1 MRSIYSPFSVF
12 RHLDFWSVAAHGGDD
27 NGGGGN
33 GGSGDNKS
41 SSQPAAAAPAPAPA
55 PKPAATPTFKNLTEA
70 SKAGYHGQAVN
81 IAGKGLQK
89 VSFGDKSYDKK
100 MASASASAKQ
110 PSVGT
115 SNSKASSN
123 YTSPGQSG
131 QDFATQFKADPS
143 AFMPPVPGPGSNK
156 VNSAVENLKNALTPF
171 DNKEYVGGDLIDTS
185 LPSPGADDEFQERF
199 RTQKIAAAADPYGG
213 STQSGAV
220 LTSQATDMLDS
231 AGASAQDYV
240 DAVDAFGARL
250 DKPATG
256 LAAISPVLNFLGQM
270 DDRRAYEQLTGDY
283 EPSGVARMLGIADS
297 TTVRYVPVMEGG
309 QIVGSLSV
317 DASGNPVAYTGSRT
331 DNPVIMDPTVDK
343 EAAMAQIRRPDAVAG
358 GSNAS
363 DDGPGYSIDLT
374 SGDGAAVSGDVDPC
388 PEGYRM
394 NPETNVCEIDP
405 FQEPFPVTPSPII
418 PTPPGSGTVP
428 PGTVPPGT
436 VLPLSAYTA
445 ASPYTLPSL
454 LPQGQS
460 TFTVPTPNVQ
470 PITVA
475 QQTATGLAGLPFRR
489 S

>member
-1 MRSIYSPFSVF
+1 MRSIYNPFSVV
-12 RHLDFWSVAAHGGDD
+12 RHLDFWSMAAHGSDDSGSSSSSD
-27 NGGGGN
+27 NG
-33 GGSGDNKS
+33 S
-41 SSQPAAAAPAPAPA
+41 SSNNSSPAPAPA
-55 PKPAATPTFKNLTEA
+55 PKPAAPPTFKNLTEA

-115 SNSKASSN
+115 SSSKASNN

-131 QDFATQFKADPS
+131 KDFATQFKANPS
-143 AFMPPVPGPGSNK
+143 AFMPPAPGPGSNK
-156 VNSAVENLKNALTPF
+156 VNSAVQDLKNTLTPF

-185 LPSPGADDEFQERF
+185 RPVPGVDKEFQERF
-199 RTQKIAAAADPYGG
+199 RTQKIAAAADPYGM

-220 LTSQATDMLDS
+220 LTNEATDMLDS

-250 DKPATG
+250 DAPATG
-256 LAAISPVLNFLGQM
+256 LAAISPFFGGIDALGKM
-270 DDRRAYEQLTGDY
+270 DQRRAYEQLTGDY
-283 EPSGVARMLGIADS
+283 RPSGIARVLGIANS
-297 TTVRYVPVMEGG
+297 TTTRYVPVMDGG

-317 DASGNPVAYTGSRT
+317 DASGNPVAYTGSRPENAT
-331 DNPVIMDPTVDK
+331 IMDPTINK
-343 EAAMAQIRRPDAVAG
+343 EAAMGLIRGPEPLF
-358 GSNAS
+358 GSDSNDS
-363 DDGPGYSIDLT
+363 DDGPGYSMDLT
-374 SGDGAAVSGDVDPC
+374 AVGDSGVVDPC

-394 NPETNVCEIDP
+394 NPDTNVCEMDP
-405 FQEPFPVTPSPII
+405 VPFPVLP
-418 PTPPGSGTVP
+418 PPG
-428 PGTVPPGT
+428 PGTLPVSPT
-436 VLPLSAYTA
+436 VVASSPYTA

-454 LPQGQS
+454 LPQGQP
-460 TFTVPTPNVQ
+460 TFTVPTPTVQ
-470 PITVA
+470 PIAVA